1 MLIPGKMNMKCM
13 WCFMHCC
20 SSDCLRYKTLSI
32 LNAKDKHTSA
42 VFHNEQDRSEMAG
55 SNDFTD
61 QISLRYQLT
70 VSFSFAHFFQKKITF

>member
-1 MLIPGKMNMKCM
+1 MNMKCM
-13 WCFMHCC
+13 CCFMHCC

-32 LNAKDKHTSA
+32 LTAKDKHASA

-70 VSFSFAHFFQKKITF
+70 ASCSFAHFFSKENYFLIIFY